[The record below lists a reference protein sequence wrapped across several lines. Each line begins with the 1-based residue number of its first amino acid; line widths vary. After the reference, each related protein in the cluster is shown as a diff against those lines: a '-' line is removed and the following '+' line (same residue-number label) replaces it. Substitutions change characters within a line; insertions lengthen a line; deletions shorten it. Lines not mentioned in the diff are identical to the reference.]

1 MPVAPRIQRSKIQP
15 GKDARLDYMDPLRHG
30 RPSGRRDLRYLAL
43 AAALA
48 LAGCASPGPPQA
60 PSLHLPQPVSDLTV
74 QRIGDTVQLHF
85 TAPSQST
92 DKMALRGS
100 IPGEFCRQLPQQKCI
115 AVPSSKVSIQAGN
128 SGDQG
133 QSQGVDGSAAAKT
146 QITWIDKLPPKLAS
160 GPVRLLTYRVE
171 FFSLAQRSA
180 GLSNPAY
187 TATGPAPAP
196 VTGLRALGTRLGI
209 LLRWNP
215 APPAKTASSSGSAQV
230 VLQREDLSPVKPH
243 AQPKAKSKPQ
253 PPAKPDSQ
261 SKTKSK
267 GKSNTKSKAKATA
280 QPAPASKPARPNVVW
295 LQANATEASNGQAGG
310 ENSEQTLDTSV
321 QPDRIYRYTAERRFT
336 LHLPDTEGMHQKIS
350 PAAVTV
356 QLRSAP
362 STPVVFT
369 LLQIFPPPPPT
380 GLTVAAYF
388 NPTPSGT
395 PSSFAVDLI
404 WQPIDATGLMTPL
417 AGYNVYRQRLDA
429 GLHSIGAS
437 RQINT
442 APLPTPAFHDDDAD
456 PTATYR
462 YAVTAIDIKGNES
475 PSVTTLLEPTRR

>member
-1 MPVAPRIQRSKIQP
+1 MPVAFRSRRSQIRP
-15 GKDARLDYMDPLRHG
+15 AKDARLDCMDPLRHG
-30 RPSGRRDLRYLAL
+30 RRSGRGDLRYLAL

-60 PSLHLPQPVSDLTV
+60 PSLHLPQPVSDLTA

-92 DKMALRGS
+92 DKLALRGS

-128 SGDQG
+128 SGDKG
-133 QSQGVDGSAAAKT
+133 QSQGVNGSTPAKT

-160 GPVRLLTYRVE
+160 GPVQLLTYRVE
-171 FFSLAQRSA
+171 FFSPAQRSA

-187 TATGPAPAP
+187 TSTGPAPAP
-196 VTGLRALGTRLGI
+196 VTGLRAQGTRLGI

-215 APPAKTASSSGSAQV
+215 APPAKAAFASGSAQV
-230 VLQREDLSPVKPH
+230 VLEREDLSPVKPK
-243 AQPKAKSKPQ
+243 ARPKAQAKPQ
-253 PPAKPDSQ
+253 PPAQPNSQ
-261 SKTKSK
+261 PEAKSKTKSK
-267 GKSNTKSKAKATA
+267 GKSKSKSKSKSNANTAA
-280 QPAPASKPARPNVVW
+280 QPAPANKPARPNVVW
-295 LQANATEASNGQAGG
+295 LQANAAETSSGQAGG
-310 ENSEQTLDTSV
+310 DNSPQTLDTSV
-321 QPDRIYRYTAERRFT
+321 QPDRIYRYTAERRLT
-336 LHLPDTEGMHQKIS
+336 LHLPETEGMHKKIS

-369 LLQIFPPPPPT
+369 LLQVFPPPPPT

-429 GLHSIGAS
+429 GLHPIAAS
-437 RQINT
+437 RQLNT
-442 APLPTPAFHDDDAD
+442 APLPTPAFHDA
-456 PTATYR
+456 PR
-462 YAVTAIDIKGNES
+462 CLPLRGH
-475 PSVTTLLEPTRR
+475 RHRHQG